1 MCHTLLSGLLSLSPE
16 LCQIFTSKESHAHHQ
31 YSFRNCF
38 DCLVLLASANKKDG
52 HLQLARVVV
61 EWLPLGTEAHQSQI
75 ESQAEKQKE
84 AKMLAKESK
93 SGDNKNSKKAKDGSD
108 SPAETDNDELAN
120 PLNTMYAY
128 LSQVTTAVQY
138 SSSKSDYVERRTLAA
153 EDDVLFDDVEDGE
166 DASVANEDEAAQE
179 EGVSGNVL
187 WTKPVM
193 KKWSQ
198 S

>member
-1 MCHTLLSGLLSLSPE
+1 MP
-16 LCQIFTSKESHAHHQ
+16 
-31 YSFRNCF
+31 
-38 DCLVLLASANKKDG
+38 
-52 HLQLARVVV
+52 
-61 EWLPLGTEAHQSQI
+61 
-75 ESQAEKQKE
+75 
-84 AKMLAKESK
+84 AKEGK
-93 SGDNKNSKKAKDGSD
+93 SGDNKNSKKSKDGSD

-153 EDDVLFDDVEDGE
+153 EDDVLFDDDEDGE

-179 EGVSGNVL
+179 EGVSWNVL

-198 S
+198 SYERFPKFSQLLNFGKI